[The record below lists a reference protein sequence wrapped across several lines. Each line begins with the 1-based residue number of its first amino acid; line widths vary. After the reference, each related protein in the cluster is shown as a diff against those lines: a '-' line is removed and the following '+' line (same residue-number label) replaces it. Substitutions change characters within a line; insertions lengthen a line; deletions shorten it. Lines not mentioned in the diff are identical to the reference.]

1 MRVTVAS
8 STRRE
13 KGRACAA
20 VAGST
25 TSSNGFPTESRCFL
39 KRQLLSRP
47 PRFVNV
53 AITSSVSTWI
63 SRSADSLT
71 IGLDASLGDRRRGW
85 LGGGRRGRG
94 TSVGAGRYRRRVG
107 GRWLRWR
114 HHKAPATGRALE
126 RRGKSREER
135 AVPCNQAGLKARA
148 TPVRRGHRGHIGRR
162 RDRITA
168 GRSKRMA
175 LGQAPD
181 RQPATAQCSMTQD
194 RLLRV
199 IGAGREKPA

>member
-71 IGLDASLGDRRRGW
+71 IGLDVASAT
-85 LGGGRRGRG
+85 GGGVGSEGGGEGVELASEPARR
-94 TSVGAGRYRRRVG
+94 RRRVG

-114 HHKAPATGRALE
+114 HHKRPATGRALE

-148 TPVRRGHRGHIGRR
+148 TPVRRGYRGHIGRR
-162 RDRITA
+162 GT
-168 GRSKRMA
+168 GS
-175 LGQAPD
+175 
-181 RQPATAQCSMTQD
+181 QPAGPSGWHLARRRIASQPPRS
-194 RLLRV
+194 
-199 IGAGREKPA
+199 AP